1 MDNITI
7 RELKPEDS
15 EAIADISEEITQTP
29 VDTDFKRMV
38 AEQAET
44 SKNASFVADHD
55 GKVVGYLISYMLPGS
70 FGTDKSAW
78 VAMLGVSPSFMG
90 QGIGESLAMETFKLY
105 KKEGI
110 KNIYTSVRWDSTD
123 LLSFF
128 KRLGFDRSNFI
139 NLRKKID

>member
-1 MDNITI
+1 VDNINI
-7 RELKPEDS
+7 RKLKAEDS
-15 EAIADISEEITQTP
+15 DAIADISEDITQTP
-29 VDTDFKRMV
+29 VDSNFKRMV
-38 AEQAET
+38 AEQAEK
-44 SKNASFVADHD
+44 SQNASFVADIE

-78 VAMLGVSPSFMG
+78 VAMLGVSPIFMG
-90 QGIGESLAMETFKLY
+90 QGIGESLATETFGFY

-110 KNIYTSVRWDSTD
+110 KNIYTSVIWDSTD

-139 NLRKKID
+139 NLCKKID